1 MSHIS
6 RFGNLYH
13 RRSQRR
19 QNNKN
24 NSFFSKIIIFFAGK
38 YAKCYRLIHFSPLF
52 HFLTTL
58 SKIESLFNLSL
69 CSRYRSFFFFLSKT
83 IPQST
88 ILSITG
94 NYAFQT
100 DVLYTFSCISRNL
113 DRLNYS
119 IFHSLNRTGFVNS

>member
-13 RRSQRR
+13 RRSQKR

-24 NSFFSKIIIFFAGK
+24 NSFFSKIIIFFAEK

-58 SKIESLFNLSL
+58 SKIESLFNPSL
-69 CSRYRSFFFFLSKT
+69 CSRYRSTFFFFFFFSFENNPPIDNTLHYRQLRFPNRRIVHFLVYFKEPRSSQLFN
-83 IPQST
+83 IPF
-88 ILSITG
+88 IE
-94 NYAFQT
+94 
-100 DVLYTFSCISRNL
+100 
-113 DRLNYS
+113 
-119 IFHSLNRTGFVNS
+119 

>member
-69 CSRYRSFFFFLSKT
+69 CSRYRSFFFFFRKQSPNRQYSPLPAITLSKQT
-83 IPQST
+83 YCT
-88 ILSITG
+88 LSRV
-94 NYAFQT
+94 FQGT
-100 DVLYTFSCISRNL
+100 SIVSIIQ
-113 DRLNYS
+113 YS
-119 IFHSLNRTGFVNS
+119 IH